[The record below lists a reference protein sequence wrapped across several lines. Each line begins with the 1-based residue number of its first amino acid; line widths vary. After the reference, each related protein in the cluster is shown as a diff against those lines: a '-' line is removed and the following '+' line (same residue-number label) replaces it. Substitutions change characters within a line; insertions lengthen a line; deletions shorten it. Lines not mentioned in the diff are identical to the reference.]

1 MRNIGC
7 TLCMWEI
14 HGIGHILSST
24 IVFSAVYVG
33 LSVIYL
39 ISGLG
44 MMGYENTKNMLQ

>member
-14 HGIGHILSST
+14 HGIGHRSGT

-33 LSVIYL
+33 LSVIY
-39 ISGLG
+39 
-44 MMGYENTKNMLQ
+44 